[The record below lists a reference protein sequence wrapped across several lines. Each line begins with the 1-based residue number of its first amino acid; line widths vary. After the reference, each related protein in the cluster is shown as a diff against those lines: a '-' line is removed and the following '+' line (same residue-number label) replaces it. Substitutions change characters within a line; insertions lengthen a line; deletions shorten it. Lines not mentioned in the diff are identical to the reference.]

1 MTSSEAQPF
10 LILGATG
17 KTGSRI
23 SRRLIE
29 EGHPVR
35 PGSRN
40 APIPF
45 DWENPSTWSA
55 ALTGVRAVYISYQPD
70 LAMPGALETLQVFV
84 SLAVEHHVKHL
95 VLLSGRGEIE
105 AQEAERI
112 VQNSGVDWTILR
124 ASWFFQNFSEAH
136 FLDPIIEGQLVLPV
150 GNVAEPFV
158 DAEDIAEVAVQALTK
173 PGHAGKLFE
182 LTGPIA
188 LTFAEA
194 IQEIGSATGRDIQF
208 IQVPPESYRKELENA
223 QLPAPWIDL
232 VLYLFT
238 TVLDGRNTA
247 VADGVRQALGRPAN
261 NFSAYARHTASTGV
275 WNAPE

>member
-1 MTSSEAQPF
+1 MTNSEAQPF

-23 SRRLIE
+23 SKRLIE

-45 DWENPSTWSA
+45 DWESPSTWSA
-55 ALTGVRAVYISYQPD
+55 ALTGARAVYISYQPD
-70 LAMPGALETLQVFV
+70 LAMPGALETLQAFV
-84 SLAVEHHVKHL
+84 SLAVEHRVKHL

-112 VQNSGVDWTILR
+112 VQNSGIDWTILR

-158 DAEDIAEVAVQALTK
+158 DAEDIAEVAVQVLTK
-173 PGHAGKLFE
+173 PGHKGKFYE
-182 LTGPIA
+182 LTGPRA
-188 LTFAEA
+188 LTFYEA
-194 IQEIGSATGRDIQF
+194 LEEISSVTGRDIQF
-208 IQVPPESYRKELENA
+208 TQVSAKVYLKELERA
-223 QLPAPWIDL
+223 QLPTPYVNL
-232 VLYLFT
+232 LLYLFT
-238 TVLDGRNTA
+238 TVLDGRNAA
-247 VADGVRQALGRPAN
+247 VADGVKQALGRPAN
-261 NFSAYARHTASTGV
+261 DFSAYARRTASTGI
-275 WNAPE
+275 WNAR

>member
-1 MTSSEAQPF
+1 MTSSETQPF

-23 SRRLIE
+23 SKRLIE
-29 EGHPVR
+29 QGHPVR

-55 ALTGVRAVYISYQPD
+55 ALTGARAVYISYQPD
-70 LAMPGALETLQVFV
+70 LAMPGALETLQAFV
-84 SLAVEHHVKHL
+84 SLAVEHRVKHL

-112 VQNSGVDWTILR
+112 VQNSGIDWTILR

-150 GNVAEPFV
+150 GNIAEPFV

-182 LTGPIA
+182 LTGPKA

-261 NFSAYARHTASTGV
+261 DFTAYARRTASTGV

>member
-10 LILGATG
+10 LVLGATG

-23 SRRLIE
+23 SKRLIE

-45 DWENPSTWSA
+45 DWDNPSTWSA
-55 ALTGVRAVYISYQPD
+55 ALTGARAVYISYQPD
-70 LAMPGALETLQVFV
+70 LAMPGALETLQAFV
-84 SLAVEHHVKHL
+84 SLAVAHHVKHL

-112 VQNSGVDWTILR
+112 VQNSGIDWTILR

-150 GNVAEPFV
+150 GNIAEPFV
-158 DAEDIAEVAVQALTK
+158 DAEDIAEVAVQVLTK
-173 PGHAGKLFE
+173 PGHKGKFYE
-182 LTGPIA
+182 LTGPRA
-188 LTFAEA
+188 LTFYEA
-194 IQEIGSATGRDIQF
+194 LEEISSATGRDIQF
-208 IQVPPESYRKELENA
+208 TQVSAQAYLKELEHR
-223 QLPAPWIDL
+223 QLPTPYVNL
-232 VLYLFT
+232 LLYLFT
-238 TVLDGRNTA
+238 TVLDGRNAA
-247 VADGVRQALGRPAN
+247 VADGVKQALGRPAN
-261 NFSAYARHTASTGV
+261 DFSAYARRTASTGI
-275 WNAPE
+275 WNAR

>member
-1 MTSSEAQPF
+1 MTRSEAQPF

-23 SRRLIE
+23 SKRLIE

-45 DWENPSTWSA
+45 DWDNPSTWSA
-55 ALTGVRAVYISYQPD
+55 ALAGARAVYISYQPD
-70 LAMPGALETLQVFV
+70 LAMPGALETLQAFV
-84 SLAVEHHVKHL
+84 SLAVEHHVKHV

-112 VQNSGVDWTILR
+112 VQNSGIDWTILR

-150 GNVAEPFV
+150 GNIAEPFV
-158 DAEDIAEVAVQALTK
+158 DAEDIADVAVQALTK

-182 LTGPIA
+182 LTGPKA

-194 IQEIGSATGRDIQF
+194 IQEIGSATGRDIKF
-208 IQVPPESYRKELENA
+208 IQVPPESYRKELEIA

-247 VADGVRQALGRPAN
+247 VVDGVRQALGRPAN
-261 NFSAYARHTASTGV
+261 NFSAYARRTASTGV
-275 WNAPE
+275 WNASE

>member
-1 MTSSEAQPF
+1 MTSSEAQPV

-23 SRRLIE
+23 SKRLIE

-55 ALTGVRAVYISYQPD
+55 ALTGARAVYISYQPD
-70 LAMPGALETLQVFV
+70 LAMPGALETLQAFV

-112 VQNSGVDWTILR
+112 VQNSGTDWTILR

-150 GNVAEPFV
+150 GNIAEPFV
-158 DAEDIAEVAVQALTK
+158 DAEDIAEVAVQVLTK
-173 PGHAGKLFE
+173 PGHKGKFYE
-182 LTGPIA
+182 LTGPRA
-188 LTFAEA
+188 LTFYEA
-194 IQEIGSATGRDIQF
+194 LEEISSATGRDIQF
-208 IQVPPESYRKELENA
+208 TQVSAQAYLKELEHR
-223 QLPAPWIDL
+223 QLPTPYVNL
-232 VLYLFT
+232 LLYLFT
-238 TVLDGRNTA
+238 TVLDGRNAA
-247 VADGVRQALGRPAN
+247 VADGVKQALGRPAN
-261 NFSAYARHTASTGV
+261 DFSAYARRTASTGI
-275 WNAPE
+275 WNAR